1 MDKEDIVIRN
11 NYKGYLEEITNRYL
25 TVFVLTAMVIV
36 LLFAASDLLIRHNIN
51 AFYTRLFPLSVA
63 VFIAIFQIF
72 TKNKYKRLK
81 YKLYNLL
88 IISCLVMMYAKYLV
102 YIQNEGQAYSVMG
115 IVVVIFLIAL
125 ELKVSLLHS
134 IIIFFSPLLA
144 MVIILLTI
152 VDLPTS
158 KMVNFTNLFPMTI
171 LGFICNRVQNK
182 LRFKLFQSN
191 YWLNHEK
198 IIAKELYEE
207 SLSMNEYLEEKN
219 FEIETQNQAIEK
231 ANEELQSISRTKDKF
246 FSIISHDLKTPFNA
260 MIGFTNLLSKHYED
274 YTPEEKK
281 KYIAILDKSANN
293 TYKLLNNLLEWA
305 QAQTDS
311 DQLKLESTNLFL
323 LVNDVFDLLRQT
335 AKTKKLNL
343 INQVDK
349 HLIITADINKLKTV
363 IRNLTTNAIK
373 FSYPEG
379 LISINSNIKQTN
391 DVNKYVQISVI
402 DTGIGISPDRQKKLF
417 DITQKVTT
425 LGTHDEIGTGLGLI
439 LCDEFVRRHQG
450 EIWVES
456 KIDKG
461 STFTFTLPHYYEMN

>member
-1 MDKEDIVIRN
+1 
-11 NYKGYLEEITNRYL
+11 
-25 TVFVLTAMVIV
+25 
-36 LLFAASDLLIRHNIN
+36 
-51 AFYTRLFPLSVA
+51 
-63 VFIAIFQIF
+63 
-72 TKNKYKRLK
+72 
-81 YKLYNLL
+81 
-88 IISCLVMMYAKYLV
+88 MMYAKYLV